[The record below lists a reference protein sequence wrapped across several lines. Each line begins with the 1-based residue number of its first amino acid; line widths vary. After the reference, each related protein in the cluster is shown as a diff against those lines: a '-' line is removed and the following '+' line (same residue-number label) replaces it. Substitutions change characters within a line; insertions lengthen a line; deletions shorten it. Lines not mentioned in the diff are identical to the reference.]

1 MAEEGV
7 AVWIIKLGGSLL
19 GTDELRHWLA
29 LVAQHGDGRV
39 VIVPGGGV
47 FADTVRAVYK
57 QVPMSETTCARA
69 LAVSAMNQ
77 LGTLL
82 IDQMPALVPA
92 HSELEIAERSW
103 QHRGIVWM
111 PSKMVMADGD
121 DIPHSWD
128 VTSDSLALWLANK
141 LSAQHLLL
149 VKSQRPRPQFLHWQ
163 RLQKQGLT
171 DPAFSSFSNGSE
183 VKSWVVSKD
192 ELCAFEQGFQASGLK
207 QVGHLLS

>member
-1 MAEEGV
+1 M
-7 AVWIIKLGGSLL
+7 WIIKLGGSLL

-57 QVPMSETTCARA
+57 QVPMSESCAHA

-82 IDQMPALVPA
+82 IDQMPELVPA

-111 PSKMVMADGD
+111 PSKMVMSDGD

-141 LSAQHLLL
+141 ISAQHLLL
-149 VKSQRPRPQFLHWQ
+149 IKSQRPEPNATLST
-163 RLQKQGLT
+163 LTKQGLI
-171 DPAFSSFSNGSE
+171 DPAFSSFSNGSG
-183 VKSWVVSKD
+183 VKSWVVYKED
-192 ELCAFEQGFQASGLK
+192 YPVFTEGFQRLGLE
-207 QVGHLLS
+207 QVGHLLV

>member
-1 MAEEGV
+1 MWLKGE
-7 AVWIIKLGGSLL
+7 AVWVIKLGGSLL
-19 GTDELRHWLA
+19 GTDELQHWLR

-47 FADTVRAVYK
+47 FADTVRTLYA
-57 QVPMSETTCARA
+57 QVPMSDSCAHE
-69 LAVSAMNQ
+69 LAVGAMNQ

-82 IDQMPALVPA
+82 IDQMPELVPA

-111 PSKMVMADGD
+111 PSKMVMTDGD

-141 LSAQHLLL
+141 ISAKHLLL
-149 VKSQRPRPQFLHWQ
+149 IKSQRPQQTSTLDN
-163 RLQKQGLT
+163 LIADGLI
-171 DPAFSSFSNGSE
+171 DPAFPIFTHDSD
-183 VKSWVVSKD
+183 VKSWVVYKHD
-192 ELCAFEQGFQASGLK
+192 YEVFLDGFGEAALA
-207 QVGHLLS
+207 QVGHLLQ

>member
-1 MAEEGV
+1 M
-7 AVWIIKLGGSLL
+7 WIIKLGGSLL
-19 GTDELRHWLA
+19 GTDELRNWLA

-47 FADTVRAVYK
+47 FADTVRAVYD
-57 QVPMSETTCARA
+57 QVPMSETCAHA

-77 LGTLL
+77 FGTLL

-111 PSKMVMADGD
+111 PSNMVMADGD

-141 LSAQHLLL
+141 LSAQHVLL
-149 VKSQRPRPQFLHWQ
+149 VKSQRPESNSTLSE
-163 RLQKQGLT
+163 LTAQGLI
-171 DPAFSSFSNGSE
+171 DPAFVSFTHGGE
-183 VKSWVVSKD
+183 VKSWVVFKGD
-192 ELCAFEQGFQASGLK
+192 YAAFEHGFQATALK
-207 QVGHLLS
+207 QVGHLLT

>member
-1 MAEEGV
+1 M
-7 AVWIIKLGGSLL
+7 WIIKIGGSLL

-57 QVPMSETTCARA
+57 QVPMSESCAHT

-111 PSKMVMADGD
+111 PSQMVMSDGD

-141 LSAQHLLL
+141 VSAQHLLL
-149 VKSQRPRPQFLHWQ
+149 IKSQRPEPNATLSK
-163 RLQKQGLT
+163 LIMQGLI
-171 DPAFSSFSNGSE
+171 DPAFSSFTSDSG
-183 VKSWVVSKD
+183 VKSWVVYKED
-192 ELCAFEQGFQASGLK
+192 YVVFAEGFRESALE
-207 QVGHLLS
+207 QVGHLLI

>member
-1 MAEEGV
+1 M
-7 AVWIIKLGGSLL
+7 WIIKLGGSLL

-57 QVPMSETTCARA
+57 QVAMSETCAHA

-111 PSKMVMADGD
+111 PSKMVMADRD

-128 VTSDSLALWLANK
+128 VTSDSLALWLAKK

-149 VKSQRPRPQFLHWQ
+149 VKSERPEPDSTLDS
-163 RLQKQGLT
+163 LTKEGLI
-171 DPAFSSFSNGSE
+171 DPAFASFANGSE
-183 VKSWVVSKD
+183 VKSWVVFKD
-192 ELCAFEQGFQASGLK
+192 DYVAFEQGFQASALK

>member
-1 MAEEGV
+1 V
-7 AVWIIKLGGSLL
+7 AVWVIKLGGSLL
-19 GTDELRHWLA
+19 GTDELQHWLRII
-29 LVAQHGDGRV
+29 AQHGDGRV

-47 FADTVRAVYK
+47 FADTVRTLYA
-57 QVPMSETTCARA
+57 QVPMSDSCAHA

-77 LGTLL
+77 FGTLL

-111 PSKMVMADGD
+111 PSKMVMTDGD

-141 LSAQHLLL
+141 ISAKHVLLI
-149 VKSQRPRPQFLHWQ
+149 KSKRPQKNAMLSDLMQ
-163 RLQKQGLT
+163 EGLI
-171 DPAFSSFSNGSE
+171 DPAYSLFDKGSE
-183 VKSWVVSKD
+183 VKTWVVYKSD
-192 ELCAFEQGFQASGLK
+192 YQAFLDGFNEASLMR
-207 QVGHLLS
+207 VGHLIQ

>member
-1 MAEEGV
+1 M
-7 AVWIIKLGGSLL
+7 WIIKLGGSLL

-29 LVAQHGDGRV
+29 LVTQHGDGRV

-57 QVPMSETTCARA
+57 QVPMSESCAHA

-82 IDQMPALVPA
+82 IDQMPELVPA

-111 PSKMVMADGD
+111 PSQMVMSDGD

-128 VTSDSLALWLANK
+128 VTSDSLSLWLANK
-141 LSAQHLLL
+141 VSAQHLLL
-149 VKSQRPRPQFLHWQ
+149 IKSQRPEPNATLSTLTQ
-163 RLQKQGLT
+163 QGVI
-171 DPAFSSFSNGSE
+171 DSAFSSFTSGSD
-183 VKSWVVSKD
+183 VKPWVVYKGD
-192 ELCAFEQGFQASGLK
+192 YTAFVDGFHEQALA
-207 QVGHLLS
+207 QVGHLLI

>member
-1 MAEEGV
+1 M
-7 AVWIIKLGGSLL
+7 WIIKLGGSLL

-57 QVPMSETTCARA
+57 QVPMSETCAHA
-69 LAVSAMNQ
+69 LAVTAMNQ

-111 PSKMVMADGD
+111 PSHMVMADGD

-149 VKSQRPRPQFLHWQ
+149 VKSQRTDPNATLTT
-163 RLQKQGLT
+163 LTKQGIIDT
-171 DPAFSSFSNGSE
+171 AFESFTNGSE
-183 VKSWVVSKD
+183 VKSWVVFKGD
-192 ELCAFEQGFQASGLK
+192 YAAFEHGFQLSALK

>member
-1 MAEEGV
+1 M
-7 AVWIIKLGGSLL
+7 WIIKLGGSLL

-57 QVPMSETTCARA
+57 QVPMSETCAHA

-128 VTSDSLALWLANK
+128 VTSDSLALWLAKK

-149 VKSQRPRPQFLHWQ
+149 VKSERPEPNSTLAA
-163 RLQKQGLT
+163 LTKQGLI
-171 DPAFSSFSNGSE
+171 DPAFASFANGSE
-183 VKSWVVSKD
+183 VKSWVVFKD
-192 ELCAFEQGFQASGLK
+192 DYAAFEQGFQASGLK

>member
-1 MAEEGV
+1 M
-7 AVWIIKLGGSLL
+7 AVWVIKLGGSLL
-19 GTDELRHWLA
+19 GTDDLQHWLRII
-29 LVAQHGDGRV
+29 AQYGDGRV

-47 FADTVRAVYK
+47 FADTVRTLFA
-57 QVPMSETTCARA
+57 QVPMSDRCAHE

-111 PSKMVMADGD
+111 PSKMVMTDGD

-141 LSAQHLLL
+141 ISAKHVLLI
-149 VKSQRPRPQFLHWQ
+149 KSKRPQQNAMLSDLMQ
-163 RLQKQGLT
+163 EGLI
-171 DPAFSSFSNGSE
+171 DPAFSKFTKGGE
-183 VKSWVVSKD
+183 VKTWVVYKGD
-192 ELCAFEQGFQASGLK
+192 YHAFLDGFNEASLMR
-207 QVGHLLS
+207 VGHLVQ

>member
-1 MAEEGV
+1 M
-7 AVWIIKLGGSLL
+7 AVWVIKLGGSLL
-19 GTDELRHWLA
+19 GKDELQHWLRII
-29 LVAQHGDGRV
+29 AQHGDGRV

-47 FADTVRAVYK
+47 FADTVRTLYA
-57 QVPMSETTCARA
+57 QVPMSDSCAHE

-111 PSKMVMADGD
+111 PSKMVMTDGD

-141 LSAQHLLL
+141 ISAKHVLLI
-149 VKSQRPRPQFLHWQ
+149 KSKRPQQNAMLSDLMQ
-163 RLQKQGLT
+163 EGLI
-171 DPAFSSFSNGSE
+171 DPAYSKFTKGGE
-183 VKSWVVSKD
+183 VKTWVVYKGD
-192 ELCAFEQGFQASGLK
+192 YHAFLDGFNEASLMR
-207 QVGHLLS
+207 VGHLVQ

>member
-1 MAEEGV
+1 M
-7 AVWIIKLGGSLL
+7 WIIKLGGSLL

-57 QVPMSETTCARA
+57 QVPMSETCAHA

-149 VKSQRPRPQFLHWQ
+149 VKSQRPEPNSTLAA
-163 RLQKQGLT
+163 LTKQGLI

-183 VKSWVVSKD
+183 VKSWVVFKD
-192 ELCAFEQGFQASGLK
+192 DYAAFEQGGFQASALK

>member
-1 MAEEGV
+1 M
-7 AVWIIKLGGSLL
+7 WIIKLGGSLL

-47 FADTVRAVYK
+47 FADTVRAVYN
-57 QVPMSETTCARA
+57 QVPMSETCAHA

-77 LGTLL
+77 FGTLL
-82 IDQMPALVPA
+82 IDQMPDLVPA

-111 PSKMVMADGD
+111 PSNMVMADGD

-128 VTSDSLALWLANK
+128 VTSDSLALWLAQK
-141 LSAQHLLL
+141 LSAQHVLL
-149 VKSQRPRPQFLHWQ
+149 VKSQRPEPNSTLAE
-163 RLQKQGLT
+163 LTIQGLI
-171 DPAFSSFSNGSE
+171 DPAFASFTNGSE
-183 VKSWVVSKD
+183 VKSWVIFKD
-192 ELCAFEQGFQASGLK
+192 DYVAFEQGFRASSLK
-207 QVGHLLS
+207 LVGHLLS

>member
-1 MAEEGV
+1 M
-7 AVWIIKLGGSLL
+7 WIIKLGGSLL

-47 FADTVRAVYK
+47 FADTVRAVYN
-57 QVPMSETTCARA
+57 QVPMSETCAHA

-77 LGTLL
+77 FGTLL
-82 IDQMPALVPA
+82 IDQMPDLVPA

-111 PSKMVMADGD
+111 PSNMVMADGD

-128 VTSDSLALWLANK
+128 VTSDSLALWLAQK
-141 LSAQHLLL
+141 LSAQHVLL
-149 VKSQRPRPQFLHWQ
+149 VKSQRPEPNSTLAE
-163 RLQKQGLT
+163 LTIQGLI
-171 DPAFSSFSNGSE
+171 DPAFASFTNGSE
-183 VKSWVVSKD
+183 VKSWVIFKD
-192 ELCAFEQGFQASGLK
+192 DYAVFEQGFQASALK